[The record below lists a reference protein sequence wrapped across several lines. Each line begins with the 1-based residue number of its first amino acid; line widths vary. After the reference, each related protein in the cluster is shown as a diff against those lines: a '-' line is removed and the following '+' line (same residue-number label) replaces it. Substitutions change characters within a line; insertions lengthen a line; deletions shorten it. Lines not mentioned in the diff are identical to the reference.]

1 MRKILI
7 IVFIVIEFIVISYTS
22 YYNGENIMF
31 GLKKI
36 LISPTVLITDFLVL
50 GGIGATFLNAILIL
64 IFNLILL
71 KIFNVKINGAVIAS
85 TFTVFGF
92 SFFGK
97 NILNVLPFY
106 IGGILYAKYQQIE
119 FREILIP
126 ISFSSALAP
135 FVSDIAFN
143 VGQNSEFAYI
153 NGIVLGIIIGFF
165 IVPIS
170 KKLYSFHEGYNL
182 YNLGFVG
189 GVLGTVIVSLLKVYQ
204 YKILSQ
210 RLISE
215 KYSTILYFLL
225 IFLFVFLFIY
235 GCMLE
240 KNRFKSVKEILLD
253 SGYRVDYIEKYG
265 YGATF
270 INMSITG
277 MVVLVYPYF
286 LKQNLNGPILAGIL
300 TVVGFSA
307 LGKNIRNIIPI
318 LLGVYIAYLGSSSD
332 IFIVVLSGLFGTS
345 LAPIAGVYGI
355 FWGIVSGIIHFAV
368 VQSIGILH
376 GGLNLYNNGFS
387 AGIVA
392 GLLVPIIE
400 CLKNGLLVRKVN
412 YNMKRKKIYKKLK
425 EEVMEDEN
433 KKSIDKE

>member
-1 MRKILI
+1 MKKILI
-7 IVFIVIEFIVISYTS
+7 LLFLIIEFMIISYIS
-22 YYNGENIMF
+22 YVDGESIIV

-50 GGIGATFLNAILIL
+50 GGIGASFLNAILIL

-71 KIFNVKINGAVIAS
+71 RIFDIKINGIVIAAI
-85 TFTVFGF
+85 FTIFGF

-97 NILNVLPFY
+97 NILNILPFY
-106 IGGILYAKYQQIE
+106 IGGILYSKYQQIE

-143 VGQNSEFAYI
+143 VGKNSEFAYI
-153 NGIVLGIIIGFF
+153 NGIILGVIIGFI

-170 KKLYSFHEGYNL
+170 KKLYTFHEGYNL

-204 YKILSQ
+204 YKTLSQ
-210 RLISE
+210 RLISA
-215 KYSTILYFLL
+215 KYSTVLYSLL
-225 IFLFVFLFIY
+225 IIFFIFIFLYGYLLNEKKIDKIKTILF
-235 GCMLE
+235 
-240 KNRFKSVKEILLD
+240 D
-253 SGYRVDYIEKYG
+253 TGYRVDYIEKYG
-265 YGATF
+265 YGLTF
-270 INMSITG
+270 MNMGITG
-277 MVVLVYPYF
+277 IVTLMYPY
-286 LKQNLNGPILAGIL
+286 LLNQTLNGPILAGIL

-307 LGKNIRNIIPI
+307 VGKNIRNILPI
-318 LLGVYIAYLGSSSD
+318 LIGVYIAYLGSNND
-332 IFIVVLSGLFGTS
+332 IFTVVLSGLFGTS

-355 FWGIVSGIIHFAV
+355 FWGITSGILHFAV

-400 CLKNGLLVRKVN
+400 CLKGGLVTRKSN
-412 YNMKRKKIYKKLK
+412 YNKRRKNIYIKLK
-425 EEVMEDEN
+425 EESIKD
-433 KKSIDKE
+433 KKSVDKK